1 MTRAFAAEVLA
12 PVERVLDMHES
23 GWTAERISDV
33 LAVSTELAEH
43 QIENRHRIEEVIG
56 DLGR

>member
-12 PVERVLDMHES
+12 PVERVSDLQAS
-23 GWTAERISDV
+23 GWTTERISDV
-33 LAVSTELAEH
+33 LAVSTELVEH

-56 DLGR
+56 RPGQ